1 MSRTLVKYCGLTRVE
16 DVEIAAAIGI
26 DAIGFNC
33 YPASKRYV
41 PLERLA
47 PLARA
52 LPPFVT
58 PVLLFVNADRD
69 TIARA
74 VDTVPNAL
82 LQFHGDETPAQC
94 AQAGRPYLRAVPM
107 GKGVDL
113 LDCERDFA
121 AALGLLADTPA
132 AGYGGSGSSFDWS
145 SLPSVARRSKPL
157 VLAGGLTES
166 NVGQAIATVRPHA
179 VDVSSGI
186 EQAPGIKN
194 AEKMR
199 RFLAAVRA
207 ADLSLQTS

>member
-33 YPASKRYV
+33 YPASKRHV

-47 PLARA
+47 LLVRA

-74 VDTVPNAL
+74 LDAVPNAL

-94 AQAGRPYLRAVPM
+94 AHAGRPYLRAVSM
-107 GKGVDL
+107 GKEVDL

-132 AGYGGSGSSFDWS
+132 VGYGGSGSSFDWS
-145 SLPSVARRSKPL
+145 SLPSAARRSKPL

-166 NVGQAIATVRPHA
+166 NVGQAIATVRPYA

-186 EQAPGIKN
+186 EQAPGIKSP
-194 AEKMR
+194 EKMR